1 MSRIV
6 EAPPNVVGEL
16 KTLMKIGYTLETSIA
31 DIIDNSIAAKAK
43 KIEIE
48 IPYSTENGEPFIS
61 IKDDGKGITEKEL
74 ISNMVIG
81 CKDPDDERE
90 PGDLGRFGSGMK
102 TASFS
107 QARKLTV
114 ITKSKGQKLHGA
126 VWDIDRIIKDN
137 KWNLEVLSTK
147 EVLEI
152 EHLNLSSK
160 DESGTQIIW
169 EKLERYSQEKDQR
182 NNGVARILTD
192 DINKIKDS
200 ISLLFHRYIKVE
212 KEDKNDKKYKIKQ
225 IKVLMN
231 DVPI

>member
-61 IKDDGKGITEKEL
+61 IKDDGKGMTEKEL

-114 ITKSKGQKLHGA
+114 ITKSKGQKLLGD
-126 VWDIDRIIKDN
+126 VWDYYIIFKDK
-137 KWNLEVLSTK
+137 KWNLEV
-147 EVLEI
+147 
-152 EHLNLSSK
+152 
-160 DESGTQIIW
+160 
-169 EKLERYSQEKDQR
+169 
-182 NNGVARILTD
+182 
-192 DINKIKDS
+192 
-200 ISLLFHRYIKVE
+200 
-212 KEDKNDKKYKIKQ
+212 
-225 IKVLMN
+225 
-231 DVPI
+231 

>member
-61 IKDDGKGITEKEL
+61 IKDDGKGMTEKEL

-90 PGDLGRFGSGMK
+90 TGDLGRFGSGMK

-225 IKVLMN
+225 KSILM
-231 DVPI
+231 